1 MLELHFFL
9 QENIPQTDR
18 NELLQHLLE
27 QATQAGKRKV
37 AGQYTTPKQLAHLLA
52 LLTLKDK
59 TKIAWDPCCGT
70 GTIVE
75 QIYKLKEKV
84 DLTTPEILHSLWAS
98 DKHAFPVQLATLTL
112 TKVDAIGEIVKVF
125 KKDAFEI
132 ATGDKVMF
140 REPHT
145 GVEVEYSFPKIDYII
160 SNLPF
165 IN

>member
-1 MLELHFFL
+1 M
-9 QENIPQTDR
+9 
-18 NELLQHLLE
+18 
-27 QATQAGKRKV
+27 
-37 AGQYTTPKQLAHLLA
+37 
-52 LLTLKDK
+52 
-59 TKIAWDPCCGT
+59 
-70 GTIVE
+70 
-75 QIYKLKEKV
+75 
-84 DLTTPEILHSLWAS
+84 WAS